1 MDETAVE
8 LPRVQQLMWG
18 IEGPARPGP
27 KPTLQISDIGAAGIR
42 IADSA
47 GLGAVSMAKVAAE
60 VGFTTMSLYR
70 YVDRKD
76 ELYTVMIDEAFG
88 VPEPIDPALDWRAGI
103 TQWALLVR
111 EAIHRHPWI
120 LQVPLFEPPLS
131 PKQLEWMEAGLR
143 AFDGTPLSQGD
154 RLSSMVLVNIYV
166 RGAAQLTA
174 DMFVSPDQ
182 TKEQN
187 DQLYGRRLMMLATPD
202 RFPMIA
208 ASIEAGIL
216 AADADDD
223 PGDFSFG
230 LTAILDGIQ
239 SLIDRSAAR
248 A

>member
-27 KPTLQISDIGAAGIR
+27 KPTLHISDIGAAGVR
-42 IADSA
+42 IADAA

-70 YVDRKD
+70 YVDSKD

-88 VPEPIDPALDWRAGI
+88 VPEPIDPDLGWRAGI

-143 AFDGTPLSQGD
+143 VFDGTPLSQGD

-174 DMFVSPDQ
+174 DMFVSPDL

-202 RFPMIA
+202 RFPMITA
-208 ASIEAGIL
+208 TIEAGIL

-223 PGDFSFG
+223 PGDFNFG